1 MKKKRLF
8 TISLYILLVAF
19 IAASFVIYYFNKLL
33 SPALIRSASS
43 NVERITSV
51 VVSNC
56 VRKYLSSDG
65 VNLQLVEIIRN
76 EDDKI
81 ELIRYNT
88 SNVNKISMDI
98 SDLVLEDINYMV
110 LGEFEKINFVLPNVT
125 EQYYTEISDG
135 IVLGISIGNIF
146 NNNFLASVGPK
157 IPLKLNLISNIEV
170 EVKNSITEYGMNN
183 ALMEVYIEIKVT
195 PVIVMPFLSKE
206 IVVVEKIPLVTEL
219 IQGEIPDSYL
229 SSRS

>member
-1 MKKKRLF
+1 MKKKNLF
-8 TISLYILLVAF
+8 TVLIYILLVAF
-19 IAASFVIYYFNKLL
+19 VLAGFIIYYFNKLL
-33 SPALIRSASS
+33 SPALIKSASY

-56 VRKYLSSDG
+56 VRKYLSSGD
-65 VNLQLVEIIRN
+65 VNFDLVEVIKGS
-76 EDDKI
+76 DDRV
-81 ELIRYNT
+81 EFIRYNA

-110 LGEFEKINFVLPNVT
+110 LGEFEKINFILPNVT

-146 NNNFLASVGPK
+146 NNNFMANIGPR
-157 IPLKLNLISNIEV
+157 IPLKLNMISNVEV

-183 ALMEVYIEIKVT
+183 ALMEVYVEVRVT
-195 PVIVMPFLSKE
+195 PVIVMPFLSRE
-206 IVVVEKIPLVTEL
+206 IEVVEKIPLVTEI
-219 IQGEIPDSYL
+219 IQGEIPYSYF
-229 SSRS
+229 SGR

>member
-1 MKKKRLF
+1 MKKKNLF
-8 TISLYILLVAF
+8 TVLIYILLVAF
-19 IAASFVIYYFNKLL
+19 VLAGFIIYYFNKLL
-33 SPALIRSASS
+33 SPALIKSASY

-56 VRKYLSSDG
+56 VRKYLSRGD
-65 VNLQLVEIIRN
+65 VNFDLVEVIKGS
-76 EDDKI
+76 DDRV
-81 ELIRYNT
+81 EFIRYNA

-110 LGEFEKINFVLPNVT
+110 LGEFEKINFILPNVT

-146 NNNFLASVGPK
+146 NNNFMANIGPR
-157 IPLKLNLISNIEV
+157 IPLKLNMISNVEV

-183 ALMEVYIEIKVT
+183 ALMEVYVEVRVT

-206 IVVVEKIPLVTEL
+206 IEVVEKIPLVTEI
-219 IQGEIPDSYL
+219 IQGEIPDSYFG
-229 SSRS
+229 SR

>member
-1 MKKKRLF
+1 MKKKNLF
-8 TISLYILLVAF
+8 TVLIYILLVAF
-19 IAASFVIYYFNKLL
+19 VLAGFIIYYFNKLL
-33 SPALIRSASS
+33 SPALIKSASY

-56 VRKYLSSDG
+56 VRKYLSRGD
-65 VNLQLVEIIRN
+65 VNFDLVEVIKGS
-76 EDDKI
+76 DDRV
-81 ELIRYNT
+81 EFIRYNA

-110 LGEFEKINFVLPNVT
+110 LGEFEKINFILPNVT

-146 NNNFLASVGPK
+146 NNTFMANIGPR
-157 IPLKLNLISNIEV
+157 IPLKLNMISNVEF

-183 ALMEVYIEIKVT
+183 ALMEVYVEVRVT

-206 IVVVEKIPLVTEL
+206 IEVVEKIPLVTEI
-219 IQGEIPDSYL
+219 IQGEIPDSYFG
-229 SSRS
+229 SR